1 MADIF
6 STISLVAFVLAG
18 VCVIAAIA
26 LFFALNTKAAY
37 LELKGQPQKKWVSA
51 NSSKKGNKSTTVAKP
66 VKEQETL
73 NTKMDDDDEAV
84 TTLDSG
90 ETITSS
96 LMSVYE
102 PGTDIVDEN
111 TESKTD
117 VETELATD
125 IDEDNIESATDVED
139 EAKTDVEGDDIES
152 ATEVEDEAETDGSED
167 DAEAATEVEDE
178 AQTDVG
184 EDDTEAATEVE
195 DEAETDVEDD
205 DGEAK
210 TEVETDPDSS
220 DGVRTTSKK
229 VPKNTAFKIT
239 KKVVIVHSSEL
250 LR

>member
-51 NSSKKGNKSTTVAKP
+51 NSNKKGNKSTTVSKP
-66 VKEQETL
+66 VNEHQVQNSKT
-73 NTKMDDDDEAV
+73 NDDDEAV

-90 ETITSS
+90 ETIISDS

-111 TESKTD
+111 TESKTE

-125 IDEDNIESATDVED
+125 MDEGNIESATEVED
-139 EAKTDVEGDDIES
+139 EAETDVEGDDIES
-152 ATEVEDEAETDGSED
+152 ATEVEDEA
-167 DAEAATEVEDE
+167 
-178 AQTDVG
+178 QTDVG
-184 EDDTEAATEVE
+184 EDDAESATEVE
-195 DEAETDVEDD
+195 DEAETEIEEDD
-205 DGEAK
+205 IEAK
-210 TEVETDPDSS
+210 TEVETDPDSY
-220 DGVRTTSKK
+220 DGARTTSEK

-239 KKVVIVHSSEL
+239 KKVVIVHSNEL